1 MVLRPARH
9 WFLLLIVLSLLLLIA
24 VLWGSSRS
32 DAPAAADTPGRSP
45 YGAVRL
51 LANLEDAAVSESSG
65 VMASRARPGLFWTHN
80 DSGDGPFL
88 YRFDRQG
95 SKKGVWLIAGATAR
109 DAEDCAA
116 GPGPEKGRSY
126 LYFGDIGDN
135 ASERRDCVVWRVPE
149 PDLPEDAAVT
159 SKDQPHRTATAEAL
173 AFAYPET
180 PHDCEALLVHPV
192 TGEIY
197 LVTKERTRATSSVY
211 KFPPNLVPGRRA
223 TLIQIAE
230 IRLNSPSLTGASLI
244 TGGDIAPDGKRV
256 ILRDYLQLYEFTL
269 PDGAI
274 RFDEVWKQ
282 QPRPIP
288 SPVMIQA
295 EAVCYG
301 LLGDALYLTSEQ
313 LPAPF
318 YELR

>member
-1 MVLRPARH
+1 MIQTRTLRFLSLSLTAVGLLTGWLLTRPETMDRPALGDVSAKYR
-9 WFLLLIVLSLLLLIA
+9 
-24 VLWGSSRS
+24 
-32 DAPAAADTPGRSP
+32 T
-45 YGAVRL
+45 VRL
-51 LANLEDAAVSESSG
+51 LANLEDVAVSESSG
-65 VMASRARPGLFWTHN
+65 VAASRSRPGLFWTHN

-95 SKKGVWLIAGATAR
+95 KKKGVWLIAGATAR

-126 LYFGDIGDN
+126 LYLGDIGDN

-159 SKDQPHRTATAEAL
+159 SKDQPHRTAPAEAL
-173 AFAYPET
+173 AFTYPDS

-192 TGEIY
+192 SGEIY
-197 LVTKERTRATSSVY
+197 LVTKERTKATSSVY
-211 KFPPNLVPGRRA
+211 KFPPHLVPGQRSLLTRV
-223 TLIQIAE
+223 AE
-230 IRLNSPSLTGASLI
+230 LRLNSASLTGASFV
-244 TGGDIAPDGKRV
+244 TGGDIAPDGRKV
-256 ILRDYLQLYEFTL
+256 ILRDYLQLYELTL
-269 PDGAI
+269 PQEASHFDAI
-274 RFDEVWKQ
+274 WNQ
-282 QPRPIP
+282 QPRTIP

-301 LLGDALYLTSEQ
+301 LMSDSLYLTSEQ